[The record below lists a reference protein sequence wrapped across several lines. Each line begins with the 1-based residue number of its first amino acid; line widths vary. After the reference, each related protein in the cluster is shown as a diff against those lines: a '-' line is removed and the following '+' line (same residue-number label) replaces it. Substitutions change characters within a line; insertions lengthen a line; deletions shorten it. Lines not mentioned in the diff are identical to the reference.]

1 MKILKYTGWLAAL
14 IALGFFANSVV
25 ASSLPVGVT
34 QFYLAGAGTNN
45 NSTNI
50 QLTSFKT
57 PDGRPITMAMFGTVG
72 YGAIDPQ
79 TSVKIE
85 DVSFTGVTQN
95 INGTATLT
103 GVSRGLDFVYPY
115 MASTTLAYA
124 HSGGATFIIT
134 NTASFYYK
142 EFAMPNNSND
152 FTWPTASSSIAS
164 KGYVDFVAFNG
175 AAVIPA
181 TTAVSGVVQ
190 LGTGAQAAA
199 SNGVGSSGASTVL
212 TTKIAT
218 STFNS
223 STAANIVPVTGATG
237 AIDPGFIPSLATS
250 TTIGYLP
257 AYQIGLQQQIFT
269 TTGTST
275 FAVPSGITKVAVT
288 VVAPGATGGSCA
300 SNGSFGIAATG
311 GGAAGGFS
319 YKVIDIT
326 GTTSIQVFVGAT
338 TTATTTQATWSTFG
352 TNGFYIYATGGNPG
366 VSISG
371 TNDALGGVGGQ
382 GFKGDIN
389 LQGENGQSSTAFQV
403 TGGLGYVVNDAKG
416 GGSPMGMGEG
426 GQAGQ
431 RTNAGTA
438 ATGYGAGG
446 AGVACTSTSQQLGTN
461 ATQGFVRVQW

>member
-134 NTASFYYK
+134 NTAGFYYN

-181 TTAVSGVVQ
+181 TTGVSGVVQ

-199 SNGVGSSGASTVL
+199 SNGVGSSSASTVL

-218 STFNS
+218 STYNS
-223 STAANIVPVTGATG
+223 STAPNVVLVTGATG
-237 AIDPGFIPSLATS
+237 AIDPGFIPNLATS
-250 TTIGYLP
+250 TTIGGYVPL
-257 AYQIGLQQQIFT
+257 YQAALQQQIIT

-275 FAVPSGITKVAVT
+275 FSVPSGITKVAVT
-288 VVAPGATGGSCA
+288 VQGAGAPGGSCYE
-300 SNGSFGIAATG
+300 NGGNGQAAGG
-311 GGAAGGFS
+311 GGAGGWTF
-319 YKVIDIT
+319 KVIDVT
-326 GTTSIQVFVGAT
+326 GTSTIQVFVAAT
-338 TTATTTQATWSTFG
+338 STATTTQAAWTTFG
-352 TNGFYIYATGGNPG
+352 TNGFYLIANGGNPG
-366 VSISG
+366 ASLTSG
-371 TNDALGGVGGQ
+371 QGSALGGAGGKAL
-382 GFKGDIN
+382 KGDIN
-389 LQGENGQSSTAFQV
+389 INGQSGANGVFFNSTGAAV
-403 TGGLGYVVNDAKG
+403 YNSGTGGN
-416 GGSPMGMGEG
+416 SIMGFG
-426 GQAGQ
+426 GQGVSIAG
-431 RTNAGTA
+431 AGA
-438 ATGYGAGG
+438 DATGYGAGSG
-446 AGVACTSTSQQLGTN
+446 APACTGAALGLAGS
-461 ATQGFVRVQW
+461 ATQGFIRVQW